1 VSLAAA
7 ATRRQQVEMSEFT
20 VRGTRVAVVGGA
32 ASGVAA
38 ARLLVER
45 GAGVTLTDLR
55 PALDAAAELAAIG
68 VSLALGSHPEGLL
81 TGSDLVVISPGVPFD
96 QPAVAAARAAGVPI
110 IGEVELASRW
120 LRGRVVAITGTKGKS
135 TTTALTGRMLE
146 AAGVRVLVGGN
157 IGTPLASHVALSTAE
172 TVHVV
177 EVSSFQLETTD
188 TFHPWIAALLNL
200 TADHLDRHATVEEYA
215 AAKAR
220 IFARQT
226 DRDISVANAD
236 DARALAMA
244 AAGRARV
251 VRFARDAHIDAGIT
265 VAGGWIVERGPA
277 GDTRLV
283 QTSAVRLVG
292 PHLLAD
298 VLAAAAIAR
307 AVGAGCEAVAG
318 ASASFAGLEH
328 AMELIDE
335 IRGVRFVNDSKA
347 TNIDAARQAIETFGR
362 GLVVIMG
369 GRFKGGD
376 LRLLRPALASR
387 GASVV
392 AIGESAPLMQDAFD
406 GAADVTMA
414 ASMAEAVRTAVAAAS
429 PGGSVLLAPACAS
442 FDMFE
447 DYAARGRAFKAE
459 VAALRREMTG
469 GEGARTG
476 ECEP

>member
-1 VSLAAA
+1 MSPAAVVEPE
-7 ATRRQQVEMSEFT
+7 TRVQQDGMREFT
-20 VRGTRVAVVGGA
+20 VRGKRVVVVGGA

-38 ARLLVER
+38 AHLLVDR
-45 GAGVTLTDLR
+45 GAAVALTDLR
-55 PALDAAAELAAIG
+55 PALEQGPELAARG
-68 VSLALGSHPEGLL
+68 VALALGSHPRRLL
-81 TGSDLVVISPGVPFD
+81 AESDLVVLSPGVPVG
-96 QPAVAAARAAGVPI
+96 QPAVAAARAAGVPV

-120 LRGRVVAITGTKGKS
+120 LRGRMVAITGTKGKS
-135 TTTALTGRMLE
+135 TTTALTGRILE
-146 AAGVRVLVGGN
+146 AAGVPVLVGGN
-157 IGTPLASHVALSTAE
+157 IGTPLASHVAASTPE

-200 TADHLDRHATVEEYA
+200 SADHLDRHASVEEYA

-220 IFARQT
+220 VFARQT
-226 DRDISVANAD
+226 EADVAVVNAD
-236 DARALAMA
+236 DARAMAMA
-244 AAGRARV
+244 AGARARL
-251 VRFARDAHIDAGIT
+251 VRFARDARVDQGVT
-265 VAGGWIVERGPA
+265 VAEGWIVDRGTG

-283 QTSAVRLVG
+283 KTSDVRLIG

-307 AVGAGCEAVAG
+307 VVGAAPAAVAT
-318 ASASFAGLEH
+318 AVASFAGLEH
-328 AMELIDE
+328 AMEPVGE

-369 GRFKGGD
+369 GRFKGGE

-392 AIGESAPLMQDAFD
+392 AIGEAAPLMQDAFA
-406 GAADVTMA
+406 GAAVVRTA
-414 ASMAEAVRTAVAAAS
+414 GSMAEAVRIALAAAP

-447 DYAARGRAFKAE
+447 NYAARGRAFKAE
-459 VAALRREMTG
+459 VAALRE
-469 GEGARTG
+469 E
-476 ECEP
+476 